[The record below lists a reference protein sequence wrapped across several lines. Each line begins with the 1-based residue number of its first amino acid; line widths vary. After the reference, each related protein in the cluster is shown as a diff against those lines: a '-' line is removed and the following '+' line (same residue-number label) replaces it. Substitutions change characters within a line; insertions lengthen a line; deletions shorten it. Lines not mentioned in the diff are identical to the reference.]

1 MPGLSLPF
9 RGYKSTKCDERNAGT
24 ESASEKGLCKVKTLH
39 FLQQP
44 YINCMS
50 MFSQQPCING
60 EQTQVF
66 IVSLRLSFRVANNAF
81 FCWVEK
87 IFYIINFPLLYPS
100 PLLWN
105 YVLLRPPHKTS
116 ILQRKIS
123 LDYTWQQALKKN
135 EFCHVPIS
143 RKCVLKRYFP

>member
-1 MPGLSLPF
+1 MPGFSLPF
-9 RGYKSTKCDERNAGT
+9 QGYKSAKRDERNAGT

-44 YINCMS
+44 YINCMP

-66 IVSLRLSFRVANNAF
+66 IVSLSLSFRVANNAF
-81 FCWVEK
+81 FAGQK
-87 IFYIINFPLLYPS
+87 KYFTSLTSPYFILPPLL
-100 PLLWN
+100 LN
-105 YVLLRPPHKTS
+105 YVLLRPPHKPS

-135 EFCHVPIS
+135 EFYHVPIS